1 MISALFDL
9 FNESSRLK
17 PTTEV
22 TLATPGVLRAISSTR
37 FTTASVR
44 LTEAPSGNWT
54 SANTAPWSSDGR
66 KPVGVTLNSQPAP
79 AITATSSSKLSTASR
94 TVLRTTSV

>member
-9 FNESSRLK
+9 VRLSIRLK

-37 FTTASVR
+37 LTTASVR
-44 LTEAPSGNWT
+44 LTDAPSGSCT

-66 KPVGVTLNSQPAP
+66 KPVGVTLNS
-79 AITATSSSKLSTASR
+79 
-94 TVLRTTSV
+94 